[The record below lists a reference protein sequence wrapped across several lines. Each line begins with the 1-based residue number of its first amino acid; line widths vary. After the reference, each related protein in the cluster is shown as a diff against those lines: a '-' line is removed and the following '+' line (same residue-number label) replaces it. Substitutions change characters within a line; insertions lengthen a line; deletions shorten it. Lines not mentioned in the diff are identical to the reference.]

1 MEHELDI
8 TVVAVVAASALLW
21 GLLSARLER
30 LNVSAPMAFVALGL
44 VFSHGPL
51 AVIDIRISSATARGV
66 AELTLALV
74 LFVDASR
81 VNIRALRHDAAL
93 PVRLLAVGLPLTIAA
108 GVLVGAGLYRG
119 TGLWVVAV
127 IAAAVAPTDAAL
139 GAAIMQDRRVPGRI
153 RRVLN
158 VESGLNDGI
167 ATPFV
172 GVFVA
177 GAAAAGSVAGSH
189 GVSSAVLDLLG
200 GLAIGVAIGF
210 GAAGLLRIAVAAGLS
225 GPAFRPLV
233 PLAAALLAYAVAVQV
248 GTNGFIAA
256 FVGGLAFGSVLPAE
270 LEPTIEFTNV
280 VGEVLSLLMWFLVGA
295 AMLVPALQDAR
306 WQDVVFAAAA
316 LTVLRMVPVA
326 VACVGL
332 GLDRRTVA
340 FIGWFGP
347 RGLASVIFAL
357 LAHDALDGTDGN
369 RVLAAVTITV
379 VASVIA
385 HGVTASPL
393 AARYGATIAALRP
406 AGPEHVPTPHL
417 AARGL
422 PGRRATFGGSGQRVG
437 SDGPGVRAGEAVRR
451 EHHDGR

>member
-1 MEHELDI
+1 MDHELDVA
-8 TVVAVVAASALLW
+8 VVAVVAASALLW
-21 GLLSARLER
+21 SFLSARLER
-30 LNVSAPMAFVALGL
+30 VNVSAPMAFVVLGL
-44 VFSHGPL
+44 LASHGPL
-51 AVIDIRISSATARGV
+51 SVIDVQVSSSMARSV
-66 AELTLALV
+66 AEITLAIV

-81 VNIRALRHDAAL
+81 VNVRALRHDTAL
-93 PVRLLAVGLPLTIAA
+93 PVRLLAIGLPLTIGLGFLVAA
-108 GVLVGAGLYRG
+108 ALYRG

-172 GVFVA
+172 GIFLA
-177 GAAAAGSVAGSH
+177 GAAATEAVHGASGVGSAFIDLAGGA
-189 GVSSAVLDLLG
+189 AM
-200 GLAIGVAIGF
+200 GLAIG
-210 GAAGLLRIAVAAGLS
+210 LVAAVLMRLAAEHGYS
-225 GPAFRPLV
+225 APAFRPLT
-233 PLAAALLAYAVAVQV
+233 PLAVALLAYAATVQV
-248 GTNGFIAA
+248 GANGFIAA
-256 FVGGLAFGSVLPAE
+256 FVAGLAFGSTLPSD

-295 AMLVPALQDAR
+295 TMLVPALQDAQ
-306 WQDVVFAAAA
+306 WEDAAFAVLA
-316 LTVLRMVPVA
+316 LTLVRMVPVA
-326 VACVGL
+326 IACLGL

-357 LAHDALDGTDGN
+357 LAFDTLEAADGR

-379 VASVIA
+379 VVSVVA

-393 AARYGATIAALRP
+393 AARYGAAAATFDAHR
-406 AGPEHVPTPHL
+406 AEHVPTPEM
-417 AARGL
+417 APRML
-422 PGRRATFGGSGQRVG
+422 PN
-437 SDGPGVRAGEAVRR
+437 RAGARPRPGAPEPGQ
-451 EHHDGR
+451 DG